1 MKTKQIKNSHFK
13 KFLGKWKTEGRI
25 LKTDKHPE
33 TKIKGADS
41 YELILDG
48 RFILHKANVLMGKQR
63 SQTYEI
69 IGIGK
74 SGKTYTMQHYD
85 NSGDSGFMSATCKN
99 GKWNHL
105 GKELRFTGKFSK
117 NEKEFSGLWER
128 FSRNKWRAFIEI
140 KLTKKPMLRF
150 NFLKKTG

>member
-1 MKTKQIKNSHFK
+1 MKNKQIKNSHFK

-25 LKTDKHPE
+25 LKTSKHPE
-33 TKIKGADS
+33 TKIKGTDS
-41 YELILDG
+41 YELILDD

-74 SGKTYTMQHYD
+74 SSKTFTMQHYD
-85 NSGDSGFMSATCKN
+85 NSGASGFMSATFKN

-105 GKELRFTGKFSK
+105 GEDLRFTGKFSK

-128 FSRNKWRAFIEI
+128 FSRKKWRDFIEI
-140 KLTKKPMLRF
+140 KLTKTPIIGF
-150 NFLKKTG
+150 EFLQIV